1 MRSESNKVAGLIL
14 AAGAST
20 RMGELKQLLKMGEQT
35 LLDKVLTQ
43 AFESDLHHVV
53 LVLQHQAQIIKEV
66 VRVR

>member
-20 RMGELKQLLKMGEQT
+20 RMGEQT